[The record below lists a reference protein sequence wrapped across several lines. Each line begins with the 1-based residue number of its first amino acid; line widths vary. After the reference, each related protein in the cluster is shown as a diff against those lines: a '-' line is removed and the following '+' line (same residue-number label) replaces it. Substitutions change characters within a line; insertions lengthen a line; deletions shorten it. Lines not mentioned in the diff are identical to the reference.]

1 MMFKGRI
8 VLRLFARADNLKCI
22 VIVVDGL
29 CNLLTPLSRL
39 FEKTAGPQL
48 VKKLPTFY
56 DPVLSQRN
64 PVQTPAHS

>member
-1 MMFKGRI
+1 
-8 VLRLFARADNLKCI
+8 LKFI

-39 FEKTAGPQL
+39 LEKAAGPQL

-56 DPVLSQRN
+56 DSILSQIH
-64 PVQTPAHS
+64 PVQGPPPALLRFLLLIILLED